1 MEWKLAVE
9 NIAGIRKG
17 SAEIHPGRN
26 VVQGANWKGKSSFLQ
41 AIETVMGTRTPLTE
55 GATSGRVELETPGNR
70 QTVELERRNGT
81 VIRNGTPFLEE
92 EYDRIC
98 ADLYA
103 FLDERNTVRE
113 AVRRGKNL
121 EDHLTKPLD
130 FENIEEEIA
139 DRKAER
145 SQVEA
150 ELEQARDAARW
161 LPDIQE
167 RVTQLEDELSDLETE
182 RAEIDGSTDDEE
194 DDDRRELSELR
205 AEQSQTEQRIER
217 LTDAVTRIED
227 KLAEVRTEYESLTI
241 PEKDIETELAEVR
254 ERHASI
260 QTDIDL
266 LQSVYSAN
274 KRVVDEGRVD
284 LLTDVER
291 TLLADELSCW
301 LCGGETT
308 EEEFREH
315 LTDLSDKISML
326 ESEALEHKERAEELE
341 SQRQEVREAQRKHDD
356 LERRIDDL
364 EAKLSD
370 RRESLASAEERKIEL
385 DQRISELDNVLE
397 DHRDELASIKSEIKQ
412 TETELEAKREELERI
427 DRQADQQSQ
436 LETEYEQLSDEIE
449 DLRNRKTE
457 IKQRTRKAFD
467 NAISDLLERF
477 DTSFETAHLTS
488 DFDLVVARN
497 GRKANLDALSEGELE
512 LLGIVAA
519 LAGHDAF
526 EVADRVPILL
536 LDQLGSLS
544 EQNLSTLIEYID
556 DRAEFLV
563 FTAYPEHDSFD
574 DTVIDPT
581 DWDIVSENTRATAAS

>member
-81 VIRNGTPFLEE
+81 VIRNGTPFLDE

-150 ELEQARDAARW
+150 ELEQARDAARR
-161 LPDIQE
+161 LPDLQE

-182 RAEIDGSTDDEE
+182 RAEFDGSTDDEE
-194 DDDRRELSELR
+194 DDDRRELSDLR

-254 ERHASI
+254 ERHTSI

-274 KRVVDEGRVD
+274 KRVLDEGRVD

-291 TLLADELSCW
+291 TLLADELNCW
-301 LCGGETT
+301 LCGRKTT

-315 LTDLSDKISML
+315 LTDLSDKISAL

-341 SQRQEVREAQRKHDD
+341 SQRREVQEAQRKHDD

-397 DHRDELASIKSEIKQ
+397 DQRNELADIKSEIKQ

-436 LETEYEQLSDEIE
+436 LETEYERLSDEIE

-477 DTSFETAHLTS
+477 DTSFETARLTS

-544 EQNLSTLIEYID
+544 EQNLSTLIEYLD